1 MDNRREGTGHLA
13 GSGPDYSDLSNT
25 AVAYRWVQRDQGQER
40 GAQER
45 ITHELADGLAA
56 YADRQGVRLTGD
68 MSMDFPEFCALPK
81 DVRRE
86 LLRTMWRQERWWRV
100 GSLVLVRAWQ
110 QTSPKTAADADR
122 PAP

>member
-1 MDNRREGTGHLA
+1 MDNRREGAGHPA

-25 AVAYRWVQRDQGQER
+25 AVAYRWVPRDQGQER
-40 GAQER
+40 GSQER

-68 MSMDFPEFCALPK
+68 MSMDFPEFRALPK
-81 DVRRE
+81 DVRRD
-86 LLRTMWRQERWWRV
+86 LLRTMWRQEPWWRF